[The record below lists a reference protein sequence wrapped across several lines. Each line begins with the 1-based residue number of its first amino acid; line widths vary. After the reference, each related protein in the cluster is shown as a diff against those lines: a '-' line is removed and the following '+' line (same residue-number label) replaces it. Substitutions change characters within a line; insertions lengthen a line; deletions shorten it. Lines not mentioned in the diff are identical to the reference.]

1 MEVRTFSNV
10 LDDVFADFK
19 ARVTASE
26 EINIEGGDIVMRC
39 DGVKYEIPLDDC
51 ETVSGALKWLHHMSE
66 KTWVTEARLWRIAEC
81 MIYNE
86 NKEKNPW

>member
-19 ARVTASE
+19 ARAAASE
-26 EINIEGGDIVMRC
+26 EINIEGGYIVMRC
-39 DGVKYEIPLDDC
+39 DGVKYEIPLDYC
-51 ETVSGALKWLHHMSE
+51 ETVSGALKWLHHMSK

-86 NKEKNPW
+86 NKEENPW